1 MAVTA
6 QTFAYRSAFTSL
18 PPDAVETT
26 IAEVYAEWSG
36 TQEFWAHSAADVQ
49 LLKRDQIINYL
60 VAWKLADIFPARVDG
75 VASNGGMPLASKDIG
90 GTVVKMLPIKHQ
102 EGMYQL
108 FTNTFGLHAYQMI
121 MSAPERFSIR
131 GPKGPYASTAYGTP
145 TNGIFP

>member
-6 QTFAYRSAFTSL
+6 QTFAYRTAFVSL
-18 PPDAVETT
+18 PPDAVENT
-26 IAEVYAEWSG
+26 ITEVYAEWSG
-36 TQEFWAHSAADVQ
+36 TQEFWANSVPAIQQA
-49 LLKRDQIINYL
+49 KRDQIINYL
-60 VAWKLADIFPARVDG
+60 VAWKLADVFPARVNG

-121 MSAPERFSIR
+121 MSAPERFGIR
-131 GPKGPYASTAYGTP
+131 GPKGPYASTVYGTP
-145 TNGIFP
+145 SYGIYP